1 MEKQTGKQAK
11 VIVEVPAISNG
22 MDLGDRRREW
32 SRWPTGGILRLRAA
46 PQRRSSALLPGS
58 RAGYEWPNPIG

>member
-22 MDLGDRRREW
+22 MDLGDRRREVA
-32 SRWPTGGILRLRAA
+32 AA
-46 PQRRSSALLPGS
+46 PGVEPLARRRHSPPEGCAAKALFRLAPRFPRGV
-58 RAGYEWPNPIG
+58 